1 MPAVLQQWIEKSEE
15 RNRRIQQLR
24 NEVTEIMELNV
35 MDVTYRM
42 LVEFLADEGIEH
54 ISEMDYILR
63 KNYEVY
69 MSELVKGNIV
79 SRYLRIFDK
88 VKQEYIRKR
97 METPMGRMECQW
109 TYKNAILFIPYHS
122 DQKIVQSVERVKN
135 RSNMVWNFQIDS
147 SEKMKRQIFDVL
159 EFILENYE
167 PSRVRE
173 QKLTGL
179 HIFYEFCRLR
189 KIEDI
194 NCLEQVQE
202 EDFQIFLER
211 KIENEQRRNRLRSIV
226 GFVCRITFLQAKEI
240 RWDATIW
247 YLEKFKIPKERL
259 NPSDPV
265 ERISFREVLHPE
277 NRKLLPIIIRSNPI
291 VNHKTINFR
300 KIEQP
305 DIREEMKKAIY
316 YHLQYEAIAT
326 VTREVSVMNKFSKYL
341 KEKYPQVDSCE
352 EIDRNIIEKF
362 LIYLKIEVESGN
374 GKRDDLIK
382 LRDVLETVGKIYGW
396 EQLGRL
402 FIKSDFPPERRGEFR
417 YYSDSELKRLN
428 AHIVKL
434 EEQIA
439 RALIIHQLLGNRISD
454 TLTMRKDC
462 LYRRDNQDM
471 VIIYQPKSRRFEKP
485 VSAEVA
491 QLTKKAIVYAE
502 QNYKESIYIFANK
515 DNPQKPLNYQ
525 TLREKVIRM
534 IYEND
539 LRDDQGELFGFG
551 SHLFRHT
558 YGVKLTELHVDDWT
572 ISKLIGHKNVKTVKY
587 YRKMSNQSMA
597 DETRE
602 ARNYMSNVILA
613 NLDGW
618 GEEYEQIRQNA
629 RIK

>member
-1 MPAVLQQWIEKSEE
+1 
-15 RNRRIQQLR
+15 
-24 NEVTEIMELNV
+24 
-35 MDVTYRM
+35 
-42 LVEFLADEGIEH
+42 
-54 ISEMDYILR
+54 
-63 KNYEVY
+63 
-69 MSELVKGNIV
+69 
-79 SRYLRIFDK
+79 
-88 VKQEYIRKR
+88 
-97 METPMGRMECQW
+97 
-109 TYKNAILFIPYHS
+109 
-122 DQKIVQSVERVKN
+122 
-135 RSNMVWNFQIDS
+135 
-147 SEKMKRQIFDVL
+147 
-159 EFILENYE
+159 
-167 PSRVRE
+167 
-173 QKLTGL
+173 
-179 HIFYEFCRLR
+179 
-189 KIEDI
+189 
-194 NCLEQVQE
+194 
-202 EDFQIFLER
+202 
-211 KIENEQRRNRLRSIV
+211 
-226 GFVCRITFLQAKEI
+226 
-240 RWDATIW
+240 
-247 YLEKFKIPKERL
+247 
-259 NPSDPV
+259 
-265 ERISFREVLHPE
+265 
-277 NRKLLPIIIRSNPI
+277 
-291 VNHKTINFR
+291 
-300 KIEQP
+300 
-305 DIREEMKKAIY
+305 MKKAIY

-402 FIKSDFPPERRGEFR
+402 FIKSDFPPERRGEFK

-491 QLTKKAIVYAE
+491 QLIKKAIVYAE

-539 LRDDQGELFGFG
+539 LQDDQGELFGFG

>member
-1 MPAVLQQWIEKSEE
+1 
-15 RNRRIQQLR
+15 
-24 NEVTEIMELNV
+24 
-35 MDVTYRM
+35 
-42 LVEFLADEGIEH
+42 
-54 ISEMDYILR
+54 
-63 KNYEVY
+63 
-69 MSELVKGNIV
+69 
-79 SRYLRIFDK
+79 
-88 VKQEYIRKR
+88 
-97 METPMGRMECQW
+97 
-109 TYKNAILFIPYHS
+109 
-122 DQKIVQSVERVKN
+122 
-135 RSNMVWNFQIDS
+135 
-147 SEKMKRQIFDVL
+147 
-159 EFILENYE
+159 
-167 PSRVRE
+167 
-173 QKLTGL
+173 
-179 HIFYEFCRLR
+179 
-189 KIEDI
+189 
-194 NCLEQVQE
+194 
-202 EDFQIFLER
+202 
-211 KIENEQRRNRLRSIV
+211 
-226 GFVCRITFLQAKEI
+226 
-240 RWDATIW
+240 
-247 YLEKFKIPKERL
+247 
-259 NPSDPV
+259 
-265 ERISFREVLHPE
+265 
-277 NRKLLPIIIRSNPI
+277 
-291 VNHKTINFR
+291 
-300 KIEQP
+300 
-305 DIREEMKKAIY
+305 MKKIY
-316 YHLQYEAIAT
+316 IALFALLAVGSTFTACTEEEPFAT
-326 VTREVSVMNKFSKYL
+326 VTENDDPHILAPVFPDRTNGQLATFANISRDANLSIALTVTPKDYTTVTWFIDGQEVESGTDSDKEINRSL
-341 KEKYPQVDSCE
+341 KAGTY
-352 EIDRNIIEKF
+352 N
-362 LIYLKIEVESGN
+362 LKIEVESGN

-402 FIKSDFPPERRGEFR
+402 FIKSDFPPERRGEFK

-491 QLTKKAIVYAE
+491 QLIKKAIVYAE

-558 YGVKLTELHVDDWT
+558 YGMKLTELHVDDWT

-618 GEEYEQIRQNA
+618 
-629 RIK
+629 

>member
-1 MPAVLQQWIEKSEE
+1 MCRKERRMNERVEYSQLDCYKRATDEQKRKLNQEQYFDLGKLPEETLRKEFGNYIRYRGTKVSILTIKTE
-15 RNRRIQQLR
+15 RNYFNSLC
-24 NEVTEIMELNV
+24 
-35 MDVTYRM
+35 
-42 LVEFLADEGIEH
+42 EFLQKPSNQVKSLMERDENVWIKQLKAWMLQKGRA
-54 ISEMDYILR
+54 LTKAKKR
-63 KNYEVY
+63 VY
-69 MSELVKGNIV
+69 QNE
-79 SRYLRIFDK
+79 
-88 VKQEYIRKR
+88 
-97 METPMGRMECQW
+97 
-109 TYKNAILFIPYHS
+109 
-122 DQKIVQSVERVKN
+122 SVEKVALIRYFENIIQFTV
-135 RSNMVWNFQIDS
+135 DL
-147 SEKMKRQIFDVL
+147 SETN
-159 EFILENYE
+159 E
-167 PSRVRE
+167 
-173 QKLTGL
+173 LT
-179 HIFYEFCRLR
+179 
-189 KIEDI
+189 KD
-194 NCLEQVQE
+194 
-202 EDFQIFLER
+202 
-211 KIENEQRRNRLRSIV
+211 
-226 GFVCRITFLQAKEI
+226 
-240 RWDATIW
+240 IW
-247 YLEKFKIPKERL
+247 YLER
-259 NPSDPV
+259 
-265 ERISFREVLHPE
+265 
-277 NRKLLPIIIRSNPI
+277 LPIIIRSNPI

-326 VTREVSVMNKFSKYL
+326 VTREVSVMNKFLKYL

-402 FIKSDFPPERRGEFR
+402 FIKSDFPPERRGEFK

-491 QLTKKAIVYAE
+491 QLIKKAIVYAE